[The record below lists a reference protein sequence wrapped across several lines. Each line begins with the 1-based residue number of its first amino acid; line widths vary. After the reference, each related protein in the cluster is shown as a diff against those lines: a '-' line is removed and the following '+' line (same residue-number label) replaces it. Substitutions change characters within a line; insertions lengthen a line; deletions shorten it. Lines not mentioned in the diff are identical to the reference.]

1 MSVEA
6 MFCPEGLIDY
16 FSLLGLEVLNI
27 ELHSNEIR
35 DNPKPE
41 LYGL

>member
-6 MFCPEGLIDY
+6 MFCPERLIDC

-27 ELHSNEIR
+27 ELHSSEIR